1 MFDRSLGRVSRLV
14 FVAVIGILLSAP
26 FVNAQTARTEP
37 TPAAYRARLDT
48 LLPLWRNAAAGAA
61 KAERV
66 RQHLTAAAVSEY
78 KGLRFIADSAARLR
92 VTAAAATVWP
102 MIEETFGS
110 DASTLIDHSILV
122 EQRWNRLN
130 SGDSGLVLNIGRLK
144 DGVPQWRY
152 SASVT
157 DSTSSA
163 EQLVGVLQVAAVQ
176 PLFDSL
182 DAPLRAWLGQPLRAG
197 GERERDLEAVFVA
210 LATWSAPIA
219 QQCIAGEL
227 RGCRKVLGLTEAD
240 DPVVETMTAKRRHEL
255 VRSHSRA
262 LRVPG
267 AEVEWDR
274 CVRGH
279 DDASCTRRLRT
290 LSADQLRL
298 SKLGQSSLVHFA
310 LAQGGADAHA
320 RLRSTAS
327 LPLDAR
333 LAAASG
339 TSVDSLVMAWRTH
352 VMSAQPSP
360 LTLTPSAAV
369 TAILYIL
376 GCGALAMR
384 SSRWR

>member
-1 MFDRSLGRVSRLV
+1 M
-14 FVAVIGILLSAP
+14 
-26 FVNAQTARTEP
+26 
-37 TPAAYRARLDT
+37 
-48 LLPLWRNAAAGAA
+48 WRKAAAGAA
-61 KAERV
+61 EDERV
-66 RQHLTAAAVSEY
+66 RQHRTAAVVSDYE
-78 KGLRFIADSAARLR
+78 GLRFIADSAALGL
-92 VTAAAATVWP
+92 VSKAAATVWP
-102 MIEETFGS
+102 MIEQTYGA
-110 DASTLIDHSILV
+110 DASTLLRHPILV
-122 EQRWNRLN
+122 EHRWDRGNA
-130 SGDSGLVLNIGRLK
+130 GDSMLVLNIGRLK

-152 SASVT
+152 TASILDSASG
-157 DSTSSA
+157 A
-163 EQLVGVLQVAAVQ
+163 EQLVGVIQVAAIR

-240 DPVVETMTAKRRHEL
+240 DPIVETMTAKRRREI
-255 VRSHSRA
+255 VRVHSRE
-262 LRVPG
+262 LRVRG
-267 AEVEWDR
+267 ADAEYDR
-274 CVRGH
+274 CVRGN
-279 DDASCTRRLRT
+279 DDGSCTRRLRT
-290 LSADQLRL
+290 LPADQLRL
-298 SKLGQSSLVHFA
+298 SGSALGQSSFVHFA
-310 LAQGGADAHA
+310 LARGGADAHA

-339 TSVDSLVMAWRTH
+339 TNVDSLVMAWRSH

-369 TAILYIL
+369 AAILYIL